1 MIVGATLAGT
11 AVSFAAIGYLAATD
25 PKRRSAFRLPPVARR
40 HPRLAWAALLA
51 PGAVVAALAGGGG
64 FLAWFGAVTVV
75 GWAVAAMRPDGSG
88 ALGLALADARA
99 RLRDLSA
106 AAAQALRPVVAG
118 IAARL
123 AALRPA
129 LPARTPAA
137 PDPGRVAALE
147 ARVSALEAE
156 LAALRGA
163 AREER
168 ADAVIFELPLPARR

>member
-1 MIVGATLAGT
+1 MIVGPALAGT

-25 PKRRSAFRLPPVARR
+25 PKRRSAFRLPPVPRR
-40 HPRLAWAALLA
+40 HPRLAWTALLV
-51 PGAVVAALAGGGG
+51 PGLAVAGLAGGGG

-75 GWAVAAMRPDGSG
+75 GWAVAAVRPDGSG
-88 ALGLALADARA
+88 TLGLALADGLA

-106 AAAQALRPVVAG
+106 EAVQRLRA

-123 AALRPA
+123 VALRPA
-129 LPARTPAA
+129 LLARASTARD
-137 PDPGRVAALE
+137 PDRVAALE

-163 AREER
+163 AAAER
-168 ADAVIFELPLPARR
+168 ADAVIVELPITARR

>member
-25 PKRRSAFRLPPVARR
+25 PKRRSAFRLPAAPRR
-40 HPRLAWAALLA
+40 HPRLAWTALLV
-51 PGAVVAALAGGGG
+51 PGAVVAGLAGGGG

-75 GWAVAAMRPDGSG
+75 GWTVAAVRPDGSG
-88 ALGLALADARA
+88 ALGLALADGLARV
-99 RLRDLSA
+99 RDLSA
-106 AAAQALRPVVAG
+106 DAGQALRAV
-118 IAARL
+118 AARL

-137 PDPGRVAALE
+137 PDPDRVAALE
-147 ARVSALEAE
+147 ARVAALEAE

-163 AREER
+163 AADER
-168 ADAVIFELPLPARR
+168 ADAVIVELPVTARR